1 MTQAILQNLMRPCFF
16 FSNVFFLLTRDPFL
30 YIFFSWLLT
39 HYLNTRR
46 MLYFLNKRFEVF
58 NIYILYSQD
67 KNYFFKV
74 GFEVI

>member
-1 MTQAILQNLMRPCFF
+1 
-16 FSNVFFLLTRDPFL
+16 
-30 YIFFSWLLT
+30 
-39 HYLNTRR
+39 
-46 MLYFLNKRFEVF
+46 MLYFLNKRFEVL